1 MIQEQELL
9 LQEAKL
15 GSYPKII
22 EEIIINKTCIS

>member
-9 LQEAKL
+9 LGEGKL

-22 EEIIINKTCIS
+22 DEIIINKTFIS